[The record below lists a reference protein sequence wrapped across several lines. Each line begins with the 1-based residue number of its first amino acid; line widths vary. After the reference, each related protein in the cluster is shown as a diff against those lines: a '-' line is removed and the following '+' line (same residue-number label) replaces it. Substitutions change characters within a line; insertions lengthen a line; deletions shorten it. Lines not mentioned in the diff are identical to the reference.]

1 MNTRCRIGAVLAVVV
16 VLLAGSQGGAA
27 RADTTTAPTLQGEL
41 LTTTGELFDR
51 GASCDPNG
59 TSTEAF
65 HWTGIASGPYPGTFT
80 EDGTLS
86 IGPQTGVGAGR
97 FGFQLGPV
105 LAFDATFAIDSPL
118 GGVTGTKHRIAPVS
132 SSPFPLVQDARYA
145 ANTGMCTTF
154 TGASVLGRD
163 NASGFAIAARGTLH
177 YDATITT
184 ATGTAQDH
192 GLAFVEA
199 VEATSQS
206 GISSAGT
213 GGAKEVFP
221 ISDLTPAPPVV
232 TVSPPAATNPVGT
245 THTVTATV
253 LTAGLVPMQGVTV
266 RFAVSGSTN
275 VTGSCTTDATGRC
288 SFTYAGPQLPGADT
302 IVAYADLNR
311 NGVEDPGE
319 TEATAVKAWVVPA
332 STPGQVTG
340 GGQIVP
346 VARAEEVSFGLEA
359 KNGSKLAATCSVVD
373 RALDVHVK
381 CLDATA
387 LVQSPTHATFFGNA
401 TVNGIATTYR
411 IDVDDLGQPGAG
423 KDTFQ
428 IQTASGYTTGG
439 VLARGDVQIHG

>member
-1 MNTRCRIGAVLAVVV
+1 MTTGCRLGAVVAVAIA
-16 VLLAGSQGGAA
+16 LLAGSQGGAA
-27 RADTTTAPTLQGEL
+27 RADTATPPTLQGEL

-51 GASCDPNG
+51 GASCNPNG
-59 TSTEAF
+59 TTTQAF
-65 HWTGIASGPYPGTFT
+65 HWTGFATGPYTGTFT
-80 EDGTLS
+80 EDGTLT

-105 LAFDATFAIDSPL
+105 LTFDATFTIDSPT
-118 GGVTGTKHRIAPVS
+118 GTVTGTKHLIAPVS

-145 ANTGMCTTF
+145 DNTGMCTTF
-154 TGASVLGRD
+154 TGASVLGLD
-163 NASGFAIAARGTLH
+163 NASGFAIDARGTLH
-177 YDATITT
+177 YDASITT
-184 ATGTAQDH
+184 DTGTSQDH

-199 VEATSQS
+199 VEVTSQS

-221 ISDLTPAPPVV
+221 LSDLTPAPPVV
-232 TVSPPAATNPVGT
+232 TLSPPAATNPVGT

-253 LTAGLVPMQGVTV
+253 LSAGLLPVQGVRV
-266 RFAVSGSTN
+266 RYAVSGSTN
-275 VTGSCTTDATGRC
+275 LTGSCTTDATGRC

-302 IVAYADLNR
+302 IVAYADLNG

-346 VARAEEVSFGLEA
+346 ADGAEEVSFGLQA
-359 KNGSKLAATCSVVD
+359 KNASKLLATCSVVD
-373 RALDVHVK
+373 PALDVHVK

-387 LVQSPTHATFFGNA
+387 LVETATHATFFGNA
-401 TVNGIATTYR
+401 TVNGTATTYR
-411 IDVDDLGQPGAG
+411 VDVDDLGQPGAG

-428 IQTASGYTTGG
+428 IQTATGYATGG
-439 VLARGDVQIHG
+439 VLARGDVQIHD